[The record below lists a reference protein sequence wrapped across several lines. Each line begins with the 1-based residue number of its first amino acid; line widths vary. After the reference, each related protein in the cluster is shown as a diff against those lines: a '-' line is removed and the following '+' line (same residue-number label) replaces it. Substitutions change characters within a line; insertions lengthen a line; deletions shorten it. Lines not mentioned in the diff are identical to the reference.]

1 VRVLRRAG
9 SNVARAEGNSTA
21 MNSAAMQTRNSN
33 DADAVTEAWS
43 MGRESYMYAHTYTY
57 TYIYTYV
64 YAYA

>member
-1 VRVLRRAG
+1 
-9 SNVARAEGNSTA
+9 